1 MTQTVFAHIGAF
13 KTGTT
18 YIQHVLWQN
27 RGLLGAEGIL
37 VPGRKSRADQ
47 ANAAWDLLGASR
59 AGYQSPEVAGGWGRL
74 TDAIARWSGPTAVMS
89 MEFLSLAKPAQIRQV
104 VADLAP
110 AELHVVL
117 TARDLA
123 RVVPAAWQE
132 RMKNSKS
139 VSWPDFVAALMDP
152 ARVDASPAKG
162 FWRQQDLPAVL
173 RRWNVHV
180 PAERIHVV
188 TVPPPGAPRGLL
200 LQRMGQVIGSDAT
213 GWDPEVDRR
222 NESIGAAEAELLRR
236 VNDRIMDQVEWPVYA
251 HSVKN
256 VMARQVLAG
265 RPNPRPIVLSP
276 DQHAWAV
283 ERAAQIVAA
292 LRSAGYPV
300 VGDLADLVPTTPAGS
315 SAGHPLQ
322 PELVPDAEV
331 LAAAED
337 AIVGL
342 VNHLGTRNVEL
353 RAELKTLRA
362 RPAAAPDQ
370 GGPAASGTGAFGS
383 RVKAVARRLRNRF

>member
-27 RGLLGAEGIL
+27 RALLGTEGIL
-37 VPGRKSRADQ
+37 IPGRKSRAEQ
-47 ANAAWDLLGASR
+47 ANAAWDLLDASR
-59 AGYQSPEVAGGWGRL
+59 AGYQSPDVAGGWGRL
-74 TDAIARWSGPTAVMS
+74 TDAIASWSGPTAVMS
-89 MEFLSLAKPAQIRQV
+89 MEFLSLAKPAQIRQL

-123 RVVPAAWQE
+123 RVIPAAWQE

-139 VSWPDFVAALMDP
+139 VAWPDFVAALMDP
-152 ARVDASPAKG
+152 ARVDASPARG

-173 RRWNVHV
+173 RRWAVHV
-180 PAERIHVV
+180 PPERIHVV

-200 LQRMGQVIGSDAT
+200 LRRIGQVVGSDAAR
-213 GWDPEVDRR
+213 WDPEVDRL

-236 VNDRIMDQVEWPVYA
+236 VNDRIMDRVEWPVYA

-256 VMARQVLAG
+256 LMSRQSLAG

-283 ERAAQIVAA
+283 ERAEEIVAA

-300 VGDLADLVPTTPAGS
+300 VGDLADLVPVSPPGPPAEQ
-315 SAGHPLQ
+315 PLP
-322 PELVPDAEV
+322 PEQVPDAEV

-342 VNHLGTRNVEL
+342 VSHLGTRNVEL
-353 RAELKTLRA
+353 RTELKAVRA
-362 RPAAAPDQ
+362 QLAAAAKPDR
-370 GGPAASGTGAFGS
+370 GTSSFARSVGS
-383 RVKAVARRLRNRF
+383 RVKALARRFTTRS